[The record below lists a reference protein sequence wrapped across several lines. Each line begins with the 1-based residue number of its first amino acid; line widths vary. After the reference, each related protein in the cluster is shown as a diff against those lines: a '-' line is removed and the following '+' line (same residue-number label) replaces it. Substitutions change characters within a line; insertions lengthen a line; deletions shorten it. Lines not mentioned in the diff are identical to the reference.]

1 MHVEHYVEHKS
12 SLSEFKEMKIIPT
25 IFSDH
30 NMLRLE
36 INYKKRC
43 KSYKHMGN
51 KQYVTGEIKEE
62 TKNI

>member
-1 MHVEHYVEHKS
+1 
-12 SLSEFKEMKIIPT
+12 MKIIPT

-30 NMLRLE
+30 NMVRLE

-51 KQYVTGEIKEE
+51 KQYVTEEIKDHWR
-62 TKNI
+62 N